1 MVFWFSLVSRNEDR
15 AADADS
21 EGGLF
26 SPGRLS
32 QDYPMKIVWKR
43 GFIRLVLVAG
53 IAWMLLILVVL
64 LFHVW
69 SCQSSLSFFSG
80 IQYDIKCMC

>member
-1 MVFWFSLVSRNEDR
+1 
-15 AADADS
+15 
-21 EGGLF
+21 
-26 SPGRLS
+26 
-32 QDYPMKIVWKR
+32 MKIVWKR

-69 SCQSSLSFFSG
+69 SCQSSLAFFSG
-80 IQYDIKCMC
+80 IREI

>member
-1 MVFWFSLVSRNEDR
+1 MCADD
-15 AADADS
+15 ADAK
-21 EGGLF
+21 GGLF
-26 SPGRLS
+26 SPRFP

-69 SCQSSLSFFSG
+69 SCQSSLAFFSG
-80 IQYDIKCMC
+80 IREI